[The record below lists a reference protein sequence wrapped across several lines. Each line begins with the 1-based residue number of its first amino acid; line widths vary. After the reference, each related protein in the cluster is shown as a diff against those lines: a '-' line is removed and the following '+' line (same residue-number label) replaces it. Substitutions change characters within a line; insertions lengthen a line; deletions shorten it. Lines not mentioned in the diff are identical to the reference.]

1 MTIRIPHYLVDNE
14 FRIVVDVKPLDL
26 ELSGDV
32 QTVNEGLILCHI
44 VCHTEMQSN
53 YIE

>member
-1 MTIRIPHYLVDNE
+1 M
-14 FRIVVDVKPLDL
+14 DVKPLDL
-26 ELSGDV
+26 ELGGDA
-32 QTVNEGLILCHI
+32 QNINEGLILWHI